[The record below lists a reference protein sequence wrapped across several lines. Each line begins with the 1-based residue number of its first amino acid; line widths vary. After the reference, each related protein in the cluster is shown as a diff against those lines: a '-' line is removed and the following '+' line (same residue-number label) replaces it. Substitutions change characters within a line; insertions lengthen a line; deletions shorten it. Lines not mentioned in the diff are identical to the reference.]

1 MPVDFTGITLPF
13 GRVAPDYLETLG
25 IPLLQGRSFDA
36 ADGADVV
43 IVNDVLA
50 RRVWGE
56 ASPIGRRF
64 RTSPK
69 QPWWTVIGVAADVKQ
84 MGPSDPMGE
93 GMEFYLPF
101 LPTDR
106 NNFFALV
113 IRSEGNQAADLQMVK
128 QRVWELDAKQPI
140 VKATTM
146 EDRIGSAISGPRF
159 FLSLASAFSVTA
171 GLLAAIGVYGVSAY
185 WVSRR
190 RRELAIRVSLGAS
203 RQQVLSM
210 VVGRSLR
217 LATIGCVTG
226 LGLALWGARAIESM
240 LFQTSARDPLTFV
253 LATGV
258 LGVVAL
264 LASSLPA
271 LKASRV
277 EPMSV
282 LRAE

>member
-1 MPVDFTGITLPF
+1 MV
-13 GRVAPDYLETLG
+13 
-25 IPLLQGRSFDA
+25 
-36 ADGADVV
+36 
-43 IVNDVLA
+43 VNDVLA

-56 ASPIGRRF
+56 VSPIGRRF

-93 GMEFYLPF
+93 GMELYLPF
-101 LPTDR
+101 SPTER

-113 IRSEGNQAADLQMVK
+113 IRSTGNQAADLQMVK

-146 EDRIGSAISGPRF
+146 EDRIGSAI
-159 FLSLASAFSVTA
+159 
-171 GLLAAIGVYGVSAY
+171 GVYGVSAY

-190 RRELAIRVSLGAS
+190 RRELAIRVALGAS

-217 LATIGCVTG
+217 LATIGCATG
-226 LGLALWGARAIESM
+226 LGLALSGARAIESM

-271 LKASRV
+271 LEASR
-277 EPMSV
+277 EDPMSV